1 MNIKC
6 GREMKKKFSF
16 DIARIIAISMVVVI
30 HANVSFIQ
38 STEGLL
44 FKIGTHITGSMTI
57 CVPLFFMVS
66 GALLLNLEQS
76 ASLRNLFEYR
86 VKKIFVPFF
95 IWSVIYLLTRMIL
108 GKVERSIGTF
118 FQLSKNRHIISFG
131 SYIPCWLYI
140 CCCHFYIEWQN
151 TVQRP

>member
-1 MNIKC
+1 
-6 GREMKKKFSF
+6 
-16 DIARIIAISMVVVI
+16 MVVVI

-95 IWSVIYLLTRMIL
+95 YLECYLFIDTDDFGEGREINRNFFFNYQRTGILSVLVHIYPV
-108 GKVERSIGTF
+108 G
-118 FQLSKNRHIISFG
+118 
-131 SYIPCWLYI
+131 YIFVVAI
-140 CCCHFYIEWQN
+140 FI
-151 TVQRP
+151 

>member
-6 GREMKKKFSF
+6 GREMKKKISF

-118 FQLSKNRHIISFG
+118 FFNYQRTGILSVLVHIYPVG
-131 SYIPCWLYI
+131 YIFVVAI
-140 CCCHFYIEWQN
+140 FI
-151 TVQRP
+151 